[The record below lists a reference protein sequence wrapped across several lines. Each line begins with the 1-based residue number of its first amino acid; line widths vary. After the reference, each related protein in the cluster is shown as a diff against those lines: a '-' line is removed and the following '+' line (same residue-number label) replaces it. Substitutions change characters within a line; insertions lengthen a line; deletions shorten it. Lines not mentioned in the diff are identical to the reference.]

1 MAKYLRKDVPMSQE
15 ELDKQ
20 FALASALVKTW
31 PEWKQKILE
40 ISLSP
45 TVPVPREPVDNFCED
60 PHTSKTR
67 IEISGLFLVAAEI
80 EAETPIT
87 VGATNNKIFW
97 VPVPAANATEPMMF
111 EAAYQD
117 EDGIWAKEVFEK
129 ILEAD
134 KDIRAGRIIKC
145 KDAEEM
151 IAKLKGLEND
161 KTPMDKATETDLSQG
176 GLGVND

>member
-1 MAKYLRKDVPMSQE
+1 MARYLRKDVPMSQE

-60 PHTSKTR
+60 PHTS
-67 IEISGLFLVAAEI
+67 
-80 EAETPIT
+80 
-87 VGATNNKIFW
+87 IFW
-97 VPVPAANATEPMMF
+97 VPVPAANATEPIMF

-117 EDGIWAKEVFEK
+117 EDGIRAKEVFEK

-134 KDIRAGRIIKC
+134 KDIRAGRVIKC

-161 KTPMDKATETDLSQG
+161 KTPMDKATETDLPQG